1 MEETLKIFGE
11 NFWPYGMESNRK
23 TLEKIVLYAE
33 QQGLTP
39 RRLKVEN
46 LFGENVRG
54 DRFLS

>member
-1 MEETLKIFGE
+1 
-11 NFWPYGMESNRK
+11 MESNRK
-23 TLEKIVLYAE
+23 TLEILVLYAE

-39 RRLKVEN
+39 CCLEVEE